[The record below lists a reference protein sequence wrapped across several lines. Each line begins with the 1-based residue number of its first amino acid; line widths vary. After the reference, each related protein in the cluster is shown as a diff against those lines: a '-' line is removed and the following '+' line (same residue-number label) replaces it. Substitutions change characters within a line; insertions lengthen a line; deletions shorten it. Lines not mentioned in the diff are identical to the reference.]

1 MSYIYT
7 MDIEIQ
13 AKDANITAGGRGN
26 VEVYMRGA
34 DEDEILS
41 HISIE
46 AAIEHYKIDSILGHI
61 DISNI
66 IDYYGKDALFQEI
79 CPDADF
85 QSLR

>member
-1 MSYIYT
+1 

-13 AKDANITAGGRGN
+13 AKEANITSGSRVHS
-26 VEVYMRGA
+26 VEVYMRGV
-34 DEDEILS
+34 DEDDMLR

-61 DISNI
+61 EVSNI

-79 CPDADF
+79 CPDSDF